1 MSKKGS
7 IQIHDVKRRRK
18 NEEGEIVTMKGY
30 MIKSVGKNGE
40 ILQCSEIL
48 NDVKAVKTHFA
59 AMCKLWNTGEADP
72 IAADYTKEQKFTKS
86 GIALPGI

>member
-7 IQIHDVKRRRK
+7 IQIHDVKRRVRK
-18 NEEGEIVTMKGY
+18 DGVRITETGY

-40 ILQCSEIL
+40 ILQCSEVF

-59 AMCKLWNTGEADP
+59 AMCKLWNTGDDNP
-72 IAADYTKEQKFTKS
+72 MAADYTQEQKFTKS
-86 GIALPGI
+86 GIALPAI

>member
-30 MIKSVGKNGE
+30 MIKSVGKNGVR
-40 ILQCSEIL
+40 LQI
-48 NDVKAVKTHFA
+48 
-59 AMCKLWNTGEADP
+59 
-72 IAADYTKEQKFTKS
+72 
-86 GIALPGI
+86 